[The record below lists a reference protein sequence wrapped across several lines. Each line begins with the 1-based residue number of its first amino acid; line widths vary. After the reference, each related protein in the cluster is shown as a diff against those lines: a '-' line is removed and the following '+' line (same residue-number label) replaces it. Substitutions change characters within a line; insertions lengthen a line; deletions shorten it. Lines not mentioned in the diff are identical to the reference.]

1 MDWAE
6 HGREVRL
13 TALHRLSQ
21 GWVLAVSRQNPKGAI
36 EGSQRSIRPAEVTST
51 SCREVEVVALGAPGI
66 IQPRGVGNIEG
77 RMLNTKLPGLQAQVR
92 GDKRFAC
99 STAWR
104 LSPCPR
110 ESTICL
116 LHGLKNQAQVQKD
129 KRLHLPAL
137 LLRGVIKL
145 YLQV

>member
-1 MDWAE
+1 MVGMDWAE

-21 GWVLAVSRQNPKGAI
+21 GWVLAVSRQNLEGAI
-36 EGSQRSIRPAEVTST
+36 GGSQRSIRPAEVTST
-51 SCREVEVVALGAPGI
+51 SYREVEVVALGATGA

-99 STAWR
+99 STGMETKPMSKR
-104 LSPCPR
+104 
-110 ESTICL
+110 INDL
-116 LHGLKNQAQVQKD
+116 LTA
-129 KRLHLPAL
+129 
-137 LLRGVIKL
+137 
-145 YLQV
+145 